1 MRFPL
6 TPQEEAVHAFDEHLK
21 GRRDKLKPVYAH
33 QNPPYAAN
41 QYTDAAFSATIQI
54 IWKNAS
60 QNTKHWYDQGAVS
73 GGDNWI
79 ICWMLYHACRYR
91 DARNCKASPRF
102 NDDDDLD
109 ENANEG
115 IFPPFNTLPHPFTP
129 FHTPSHPFTPLH
141 TLSHPPLA
149 PPHSPLPP
157 GGFSAPQISVADTLR
172 FLVGVS
178 TLAQRVLRRRQG
190 WLP

>member
-1 MRFPL
+1 MKADEVSPN
-6 TPQEEAVHAFDEHLK
+6 PQEEAVHAFDEHLK
-21 GRRDKLKPVYAH
+21 GRRDKLKPLYAH

-102 NDDDDLD
+102 NDDDDMD
-109 ENANEG
+109 ENASEG
-115 IFPPFNTLPHPFTP
+115 ICSRSPPFNTFHPRPPPIIHHPLPSSPP
-129 FHTPSHPFTPLH
+129 
-141 TLSHPPLA
+141 PPLSGSF
-149 PPHSPLPP
+149 P
-157 GGFSAPQISVADTLR
+157 APQISVTDSLR
-172 FLVGVS
+172 FFVGVS
-178 TLAQRVLRRRQG
+178 TLAQRLLRRRQG

>member
-1 MRFPL
+1 MKADEVFPA
-6 TPQEEAVHAFDEHLK
+6 PQEEAVHAFDEHLK
-21 GRRDKLKPVYAH
+21 GRRDKLKPLYAH

-109 ENANEG
+109 ENASEG
-115 IFPPFNTLPHPFTP
+115 ICPRSPCSPP
-129 FHTPSHPFTPLH
+129 
-141 TLSHPPLA
+141 
-149 PPHSPLPP
+149 PP
-157 GGFSAPQISVADTLR
+157 GGFRAPQTSVVDYLR

-178 TLAQRVLRRRQG
+178 TPEQRLLRRR
-190 WLP
+190 

>member
-21 GRRDKLKPVYAH
+21 GRRDKLKPLYAH

-60 QNTKHWYDQGAVS
+60 QNTKHWYDQGAVA

-115 IFPPFNTLPHPFTP
+115 ICSRSPPFDTRL
-129 FHTPSHPFTPLH
+129 
-141 TLSHPPLA
+141 HPPLA
-149 PPHSPLPP
+149 PSPPPPLPP
-157 GGFSAPQISVADTLR
+157 ASRGLPTPQISVADSLR
-172 FLVGVS
+172 FLVSVS
-178 TLAQRVLRRRQG
+178 TLSQGLLRRRQG

>member
-109 ENANEG
+109 ENSSEG
-115 IFPPFNTLPHPFTP
+115 ISPPFNTLSHPVTPAPRPTP
-129 FHTPSHPFTPLH
+129 FHPNPS
-141 TLSHPPLA
+141 
-149 PPHSPLPP
+149 
-157 GGFSAPQISVADTLR
+157 GGFSAPQISVADSLR

>member
-115 IFPPFNTLPHPFTP
+115 IFPPFNTLLHPSTP

-141 TLSHPPLA
+141 TLSHPPL
-149 PPHSPLPP
+149 PVVSLPFRSPLLILL
-157 GGFSAPQISVADTLR
+157 GSSSV
-172 FLVGVS
+172 LVPSHKGYYD
-178 TLAQRVLRRRQG
+178 AARDGYRK
-190 WLP
+190 

>member
-1 MRFPL
+1 MRFLL
-6 TPQEEAVHAFDEHLK
+6 TPQEEAVHAFDEQLK

-109 ENANEG
+109 ENASEG
-115 IFPPFNTLPHPFTP
+115 ICSHSPPFHVR
-129 FHTPSHPFTPLH
+129 PSWP
-141 TLSHPPLA
+141 
-149 PPHSPLPP
+149 PLPP
-157 GGFSAPQISVADTLR
+157 L
-172 FLVGVS
+172 GVS
-178 TLAQRVLRRRQG
+178 RPPRLLLLILLGSSSVLVTSHKGYYDAARDGYRK
-190 WLP
+190 